1 MLSGEGNAE
10 NREKKATL
18 HVQHTFFVLTF
29 LCRCF
34 WQLRV
39 ETSRNFLQCSY
50 TFYGGNVV
58 RVLVHFFS
66 MPLIFTLH
74 WWLLAFLVFSPPLQ
88 KFHVVL
94 PTTLALEH
102 CRPFSRWASLACRLH
117 SLFPCLSLALHSKFL
132 DMTINLSLILYTC
145 RFRLYLL
152 FSCLCITRRGWL
164 CDFPPK

>member
-1 MLSGEGNAE
+1 M
-10 NREKKATL
+10 
-18 HVQHTFFVLTF
+18 VQQTFFVLAF

-34 WQLRV
+34 SQLQGK
-39 ETSRNFLQCSY
+39 TSRIFLQWSC

-66 MPLIFTLH
+66 MPVIFTLH
-74 WWLLAFLVFSPPLQ
+74 WLVLAFLVFSPPLQ

-94 PTTLALEH
+94 PTTLALEL
-102 CRPFSRWASLACRLH
+102 CRSFSRWAALACRLH
-117 SLFPCLSLALHSKFL
+117 SLFPCLSLAVYSKFV